1 MEKAI
6 SPEERI
12 RRAEEI
18 YYRRKNNLNISR
30 TATVNLNPK
39 KQYKLLKKTIVQ
51 ILVCVGIYFLIY
63 SIQANS
69 DNLSIDS
76 INYIKN
82 MLSYDMDLQKY
93 INEGKKYLDSFYSKK
108 EETQES
114 NSQSKSVENTAA
126 VGEEITQVED
136 PTNTNNQIEDTSN
149 MSQMEQDA
157 KYIKENFSLIKPAE
171 GEISSKFGPRNPT
184 TETVP
189 KYHTGIDIA
198 VPEGTIFISSMDG
211 MVEQVSSEGDYR

>member
-211 MVEQVSSEGDYR
+211 IYITSKND